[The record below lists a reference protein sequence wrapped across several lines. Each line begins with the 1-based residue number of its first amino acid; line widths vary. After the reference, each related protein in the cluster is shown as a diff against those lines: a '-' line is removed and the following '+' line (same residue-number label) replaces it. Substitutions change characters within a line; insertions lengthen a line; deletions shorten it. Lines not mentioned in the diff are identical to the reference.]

1 MAYQKSSTFYWRRK
15 KIGKE
20 IKKIDSL
27 EIILTKINNTCEIY
41 NLFQVEIQTQKKIL
55 LPLLS
60 PSFSNTKAK
69 HHPQKHTRKE
79 SREDS
84 ISNIREKVAS
94 W

>member
-69 HHPQKHTRKE
+69 QKTSSSKTYSKRVK
-79 SREDS
+79 R
-84 ISNIREKVAS
+84 RQYQ
-94 W
+94 